1 MTIEFPVEKTV
12 RNRYSV
18 RTYRD
23 TAISPE
29 IWATLEAYIRTL
41 SNPFGAKVTFR
52 TLHTDAAASNRKLG
66 SYGMIKGAREYLG
79 AIVSDSPL
87 SLESLGYEFENLIL
101 YAASLG
107 LGTCWLGGT
116 FTRSEFEKAMDS
128 KEGDIF
134 PAISPIG
141 YAADKKSLTEVL
153 SRKFIKADQR
163 KPWDSL
169 FFLNNFVSPLSPEEA
184 GEYSFS
190 LEMLRLAPS
199 ASNKQP
205 WRVVKCGD
213 NYHFYEAKTPGYSSV
228 HGYDMQRIDMGI
240 AACHFYIAAK
250 DKGLPG
256 EFKILM
262 PPALE
267 LPENTYY
274 SFSYE
279 SRIILS

>member
-1 MTIEFPVEKTV
+1 MAMDFPVEQTV

-18 RTYRD
+18 RTYND
-23 TAISPE
+23 QVIPPE
-29 IWATLEAYIRTL
+29 LWTKLEAYISTL
-41 SNPFGAKVTFR
+41 SNPFGAQVTFR
-52 TLHTDAAASNRKLG
+52 ILQSAAAEKNRKLG
-66 SYGMIKGAREYLG
+66 TYGMIKGAKEYLG

-87 SLESLGYEFENLIL
+87 SLESLGYEFESLIL
-101 YAASLG
+101 YSASLG

-141 YAADKKSLTEVL
+141 YAADRKSLTEVL
-153 SRKFIKADQR
+153 SRKYIKADQR

-169 FFLNNFVSPLSPEEA
+169 FFFNSFTSPLSPEEA
-184 GEYSFS
+184 GEYSFP
-190 LEMLRLAPS
+190 LEMVRLAPS

-205 WRVVKCGD
+205 WRIVKCGD

-250 DKGLPG
+250 DKNLPG
-256 EFKILM
+256 ECKILT

-267 LPENTYY
+267 LPENTAYC
-274 SFSYE
+274 FSYE
-279 SRIILS
+279 PHAGLL